1 MLQPDH
7 VGGLFNLGG
16 ALVAVGNL
24 LEAERCFRQVTEL
37 CPDHSVALDNL
48 GLLLE
53 QGGRPDA
60 ALACYEKAV
69 AGSAVAAI
77 HHRHLGLCYLKKR
90 RLKEAEQQF
99 RQGLSLDSTD
109 PKAFIELGR
118 VQTELGDIDAAVAS
132 FNTALT
138 INPELD
144 YARFWLSAIN
154 DSHDTDAAKHRF
166 VTRLF
171 DGHAEDF
178 DRILVK
184 DLAYRTPWLIA
195 DLVTKYLPEPR
206 RLDILDLGCGT
217 GLCADSLYTVAG
229 TMIGVDLSSEML
241 KRAAQRNRYTKL
253 LQGDIVQVMES
264 QERQFDLIV
273 AADVFV
279 YVGGLEAVFEE
290 SRRLM
295 RDGALFVFSAEVSGQ
310 ENGYMIRATGRY
322 AHSSIYIEELATRF
336 GFKILHRQAC
346 MLRKEAG
353 QPITGNLF
361 LLRK

>member
-1 MLQPDH
+1 
-7 VGGLFNLGG
+7 
-16 ALVAVGNL
+16 
-24 LEAERCFRQVTEL
+24 
-37 CPDHSVALDNL
+37 
-48 GLLLE
+48 
-53 QGGRPDA
+53 
-60 ALACYEKAV
+60 
-69 AGSAVAAI
+69 
-77 HHRHLGLCYLKKR
+77 
-90 RLKEAEQQF
+90 
-99 RQGLSLDSTD
+99 
-109 PKAFIELGR
+109 
-118 VQTELGDIDAAVAS
+118 
-132 FNTALT
+132 
-138 INPELD
+138 
-144 YARFWLSAIN
+144 
-154 DSHDTDAAKHRF
+154 
-166 VTRLF
+166 
-171 DGHAEDF
+171 
-178 DRILVK
+178 
-184 DLAYRTPWLIA
+184 
-195 DLVTKYLPEPR
+195 
-206 RLDILDLGCGT
+206 
-217 GLCADSLYTVAG
+217 VAG